1 MLIRS
6 EKTNKGLPLFHL
18 SQAPQQTCHIC
29 DNANRMNEKTK
40 TNTKLCS
47 DEYVQNLIRI
57 LGFSTARQLKSTVNE
72 KNFQM
77 QPSKLLKSKS
87 GIFYPKI
94 DISCLYYDPKTGIID
109 PNGGFT
115 GSYPKPDTLDTWS
128 EVFFVHGSERSEY
141 ISCLTI
147 LFIFTAIFQPKA
159 WIKRSILSVLSER

>member
-29 DNANRMNEKTK
+29 VNANRMNEKTK

-94 DISCLYYDPKTGIID
+94 DISCLYYDPKQGLLIQMVDSLDLTQNRILWIHGLKYFLSTD
-109 PNGGFT
+109 PKGVNT
-115 GSYPKPDTLDTWS
+115 S
-128 EVFFVHGSERSEY
+128 
-141 ISCLTI
+141 
-147 LFIFTAIFQPKA
+147 AA
-159 WIKRSILSVLSER
+159 